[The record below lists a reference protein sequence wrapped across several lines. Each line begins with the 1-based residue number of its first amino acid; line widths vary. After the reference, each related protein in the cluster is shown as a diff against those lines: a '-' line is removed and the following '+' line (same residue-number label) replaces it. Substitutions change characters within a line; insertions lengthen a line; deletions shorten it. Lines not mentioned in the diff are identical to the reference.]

1 MNLIDHDSHEAE
13 NFLINNPYYDSKIV
27 GKYAEDRNADL
38 AFIAYRR
45 AWGLCDDE
53 LIEVSNR
60 NYLYRLQAKYLVK
73 RRDPE
78 LWAKV
83 LTQENEHKQAV
94 IDKVVQHALPESD
107 NPEEVASTVKAFMDA
122 DMPGELMELLE
133 KIVLHN
139 SDFSSN
145 QDLQNLLVFT
155 AIKADRSKVMDYINR
170 LDNFDG
176 DHLAEIALNEKY
188 QLYEEALVIY
198 KKSNQ
203 PDKAIGVLIDY
214 MNNLSAACEYAE
226 KTNKP
231 AVWSRL
237 GKAYLDASR
246 VEDAIDCFIRA
257 KDASE
262 SSRVI
267 EQAEEGEY
275 FDSLVKYLL
284 MARSTNTK
292 DTRVDGEL
300 IYAYAQTNMLSELED
315 FINESN
321 QADIQK
327 VGDRCYEERL
337 FEAAK
342 LLYTNI
348 GNNQKLASTLVFLKE
363 YQAALEAAKKANI
376 PKVWK
381 EVAYACVRSQEFRL
395 AAIAG
400 LNIVI
405 HPDHLEGLIQ
415 HYEKFGYYRECT
427 QLLEGS
433 LGLERA
439 HMGIY
444 TELGVMYAKY
454 DPDRLMDHIRTYAQ
468 KINIQKLIRVCAKW
482 LMWPETVFLYAQYEE
497 YDNAIMTMMEHSP
510 TCWRHDVF
518 VQHILKVTNLDL
530 YYRALI
536 FYLEEQ
542 PMLLNDLLKLLAMK
556 IDLSKCVAVMRKA
569 GHLTLIEPFLKS
581 VQNQNLSAVN
591 EALNEIYVEN
601 EDYEGLR
608 SSITEY
614 DNFESLSLAQQI
626 ENHELLEFRRI
637 AAIIYRKNT
646 KFDKSIEIS
655 KKDELWKDA
664 IETVAE
670 SKDMRLAEELLR
682 FFMETGEKE
691 LFAAMLYSCY
701 ELIKPDVAMEVA
713 WRFGLIEYAMPYFI
727 QFMKDLYT
735 KAEAPPPKKVIFRS

>member
-1 MNLIDHDSHEAE
+1 
-13 NFLINNPYYDSKIV
+13 
-27 GKYAEDRNADL
+27 
-38 AFIAYRR
+38 
-45 AWGLCDDE
+45 
-53 LIEVSNR
+53 
-60 NYLYRLQAKYLVK
+60 
-73 RRDPE
+73 
-78 LWAKV
+78 
-83 LTQENEHKQAV
+83 
-94 IDKVVQHALPESD
+94 
-107 NPEEVASTVKAFMDA
+107 
-122 DMPGELMELLE
+122 
-133 KIVLHN
+133 
-139 SDFSSN
+139 
-145 QDLQNLLVFT
+145 
-155 AIKADRSKVMDYINR
+155 
-170 LDNFDG
+170 
-176 DHLAEIALNEKY
+176 
-188 QLYEEALVIY
+188 
-198 KKSNQ
+198 
-203 PDKAIGVLIDY
+203 
-214 MNNLSAACEYAE
+214 
-226 KTNKP
+226 
-231 AVWSRL
+231 
-237 GKAYLDASR
+237 
-246 VEDAIDCFIRA
+246 
-257 KDASE
+257 
-262 SSRVI
+262 
-267 EQAEEGEY
+267 
-275 FDSLVKYLL
+275 
-284 MARSTNTK
+284 
-292 DTRVDGEL
+292 
-300 IYAYAQTNMLSELED
+300 MLSELQD
-315 FINESN
+315 FIHETN
-321 QADIQK
+321 QGDILK
-327 VGDRCYEERL
+327 VGDRWYEERL

-342 LLYTNI
+342 ILYI
-348 GNNQKLASTLVFLKE
+348 SWGNNQKLAITLVFLKE

-376 PKVWK
+376 PKIWK
-381 EVAYACVRSQEFRL
+381 KVAFACVRSQEFRL

-400 LNIVI
+400 MNIVI

-427 QLLEGS
+427 QLLESS

-468 KINIQKLIRVCAKW
+468 KINISKLIRTWQKW
-482 LMWPETVFLYAQYEE
+482 QMWPEAVFLHTQYEE
-497 YDNAIMTMMEHSP
+497 FDNAVTTMIEHSP
-510 TCWRHDVF
+510 SWWRHDIF
-518 VQHILKVTNLDL
+518 VQNLLKVANHDL

-581 VQNQNLSAVN
+581 VQNQNVSSVN

-670 SKDMRLAEELLR
+670 SKDMRLAEDLLR

-713 WRFGLIEYAMPYFI
+713 WRFGLIEYAMPYFV
-727 QFMKDLYT
+727 QFMKDLST
-735 KAEAPPPKKVIFRS
+735 KAEAPPKKVIFIINNCLGWWG